1 MISDGP
7 GHRTEKKWYLQL
19 WLYSPNAVCSFYPS
33 KTQQVLS
40 FLQKPTWNIIP
51 LFDFFLSSIHLILG
65 YTDEE
70 LLFCNQTVFYTTP
83 SNVSPKF
90 GNFQK
95 RQMTSAKHKEGWW
108 SLLHS
113 SPNAFACPGHIINID
128 FTKQK
133 HNL

>member
-1 MISDGP
+1 MDQV
-7 GHRTEKKWYLQL
+7 TEQKKNGICSFEYIQ
-19 WLYSPNAVCSFYPS
+19 PNAVCSFYPS

-40 FLQKPTWNIIP
+40 FLQKPKWNVIS
-51 LFDFFLSSIHLILG
+51 LFIFFLSSIHLILG
-65 YTDEE
+65 YTNEE
-70 LLFCNQTVFYTTP
+70 LLFCDQTVFYTTP
-83 SNVSPKF
+83 SNVGPEL